1 MADATAADELWANRI
16 VCLEHESLAQESLN
30 AGPDLERQFDRILQ
44 AARDR
49 LPVAELLRD
58 LLGKIDTANAR
69 SALSLPGRPVIPTG
83 VTVYICPLDACDRIS
98 GRQRPGAPKPSCN
111 VHNLALKHARLS

>member
-1 MADATAADELWANRI
+1 MADAAAADERRAIRI
-16 VCLEHESLAQESLN
+16 LCLELESLARESRN
-30 AGPDLERQFDRILQ
+30 EGPDLERQFDRILQ

-58 LLGKIDTANAR
+58 LLGKIDTADAR

-83 VTVYICPLDACDRIS
+83 VTVYVCPLDACDRIS
-98 GRQRPGAPKPSCN
+98 GRQRPGAPKQSCN
-111 VHNLALKHARLS
+111 VHDLPLKHARLS